1 MALREELASSG
12 LWLFRWRSL
21 LPLLAMALIL
31 GLMLFD
37 PEAEPAWT
45 DGMAW
50 QLSCVAVSALGLIV
64 RIVTVGRVPQD
75 TSRRSTREQAASEI
89 NRTGMYSVVRHPL
102 YLGNYLMWLGVA
114 MAPGIWWLAVL
125 ISLAYALYYERIMYS
140 EEEFLRAKFGQDYLD
155 WAERTPAI
163 LPDVRRWQSATL
175 PFSWRTVL
183 RREYAS
189 AFALVVAYTLVN
201 LTDDYET
208 QHVLVF
214 SHTRQ
219 FVFGIGFAIY
229 LLLRF
234 LKRRTRLLHVE
245 GR

>member
-1 MALREELASSG
+1 MALREEFATSG

-37 PEAEPAWT
+37 PGAEPAWT
-45 DGMAW
+45 DGLAW
-50 QLSCVAVSALGLIV
+50 QLSCVAVSTLGLIL
-64 RIVTVGRVPQD
+64 RIVTVGRVPHD
-75 TSRRSTREQAASEI
+75 TSRRSTREQTAAEL
-89 NRTGMYSVVRHPL
+89 NRSGMYSVVRHPL

-114 MAPGIWWLAVL
+114 MAPGICWLAVL
-125 ISLAYALYYERIMYS
+125 ITLAYALYYERIMYS

-155 WAERTPAI
+155 WAEHTPAI
-163 LPDVRRWQSATL
+163 LPDFQRWKTATL

-189 AFALVVAYTLVN
+189 AFAIVVAFTLTG
-201 LTDDYET
+201 LADDYEA
-208 QHVLVF
+208 QHVFVF
-214 SHTRQ
+214 EHTRLI
-219 FVFGIGFAIY
+219 VFGTGLAIY

-234 LKRRTRLLHVE
+234 FKRRTRLLHVQ